1 MRYLA
6 PTPPAILNEDENKLF
21 AVGATVAVE
30 IKAAAPKRLLNPNGR
45 NLYSA
50 CDVKMKLEAVKQY
63 KAQKEFHEPNQ
74 QCNWAVV

>member
-6 PTPPAILNEDENKLF
+6 PKPPAILNVDDNKVF

-30 IKAAAPKRLLNPNGR
+30 TKAAAPNLLLNANGR

-50 CDVKMKLEAVKQY
+50 CVVKIFLSLNL
-63 KAQKEFHEPNQ
+63 PR
-74 QCNWAVV
+74 